1 MQLPVLTAVYTASWR
16 RGQARKLSRQRGPAK
31 EVRDT
36 CTDLMLRAACVLA
49 PAPRVHAARKP
60 PEERQAI
67 LDALYSRDA
76 SLNRKRLQPLIEKRP
91 CGHAPV
97 CTIDSFKSSSSAS
110 IELQVAGVRRWLRG
124 PTWRQLH
131 AVHAEAHVRGRVH
144 VDRTD
149 HHFRTPERR
158 DAISNGRSGRLLQ

>member
-1 MQLPVLTAVYTASWR
+1 MVMLVATRCRMFFFAHVFRNMDACTV
-16 RGQARKLSRQRGPAK
+16 ARVARTWPLSLA
-31 EVRDT
+31 
-36 CTDLMLRAACVLA
+36 LRSLQSEL
-49 PAPRVHAARKP
+49 HEET

-67 LDALYSRDA
+67 LDALSSRDA

-97 CTIDSFKSSSSAS
+97 CTIDSFKNSSSAS

-131 AVHAEAHVRGRVH
+131 YARPALHTR
-144 VDRTD
+144 
-149 HHFRTPERR
+149 
-158 DAISNGRSGRLLQ
+158 